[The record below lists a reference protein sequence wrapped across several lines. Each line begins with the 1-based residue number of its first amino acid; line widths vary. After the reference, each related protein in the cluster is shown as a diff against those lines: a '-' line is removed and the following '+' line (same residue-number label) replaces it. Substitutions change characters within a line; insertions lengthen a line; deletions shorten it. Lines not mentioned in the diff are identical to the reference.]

1 MDQQREEAMN
11 HDRAKHLLH
20 AYADRQIGPMRRFF
34 VRRHMAGC
42 PSCLTELETIQ
53 AMRSAL
59 HTHLPMHRAPPS
71 LAARIASALP
81 REKAPPIRRQR
92 PQFGFAAAS
101 LAGGFA
107 GVVLTLAVTRMTPR
121 PDPLVAD
128 VVADHVRS
136 MMANHLT
143 DVPTSD
149 QHTVKPWLSAR
160 LNLSPVVKD
169 FVAEGF
175 SLIGGRLDYVDGHRA
190 AAIVYRR
197 DKHVIN
203 LFAFVANE
211 RSDAPPWLDTTD
223 GFNVVRWRMGGLSYV
238 AVSDVEA
245 AQLLAFVHLVE
256 SG

>member
-1 MDQQREEAMN
+1 MN

-20 AYADRQIGPMRRFF
+20 AYADRQIHPVQRFF
-34 VRRHMAGC
+34 LRRHVTGC
-42 PSCLTELETIQ
+42 PSCLADLEMIQ
-53 AMRSAL
+53 AMHSAMQ
-59 HTHLPMHRAPPS
+59 TNLPVHRAPPA

-81 REKAPPIRRQR
+81 REVAPPILRRK
-92 PQFGFAAAS
+92 PHFGFAGGT

-107 GVVLTLAVTRMTPR
+107 GIALTLAVMRAVPP
-121 PDPLVAD
+121 PDPMVAD

-136 MMANHLT
+136 MMVDHLT
-143 DVPTSD
+143 DVLTSD
-149 QHTVKPWLSAR
+149 RHTVKPWLSAR
-160 LNLSPVVKD
+160 LDLSPEVKD
-169 FVAEGF
+169 FVAEGYP
-175 SLIGGRLDYVDGHRA
+175 LIGGRLDYVDGHRA

-203 LFAFVANE
+203 LFAFVA
-211 RSDAPPWLDTTD
+211 SDHSDTPPRLNTRD
-223 GFNVVRWRMGGLSYV
+223 GFNVIRWRMGGLSYV